1 MFRKAILALCLVIP
15 AIAHADWY
23 EASSKHF
30 VVYSDD
36 SPEKVTAFTERLER
50 FDQSLRMITG
60 TPDGALSPNL
70 RVTVY
75 TTSDISAL
83 QKLAGSNSIAGF
95 YIPRASGPTAFVP
108 RSSSGPLDAAA
119 ILQHEYGHSFMFSSW
134 PSAVFAKWFVEGF
147 AEFVGTAF
155 FRTDGSLVFGKPPE
169 YRGYGMLE
177 KGQMPARQMLMLD
190 PGKLGDL
197 QTHILYG
204 RGWLLTHYSILGGHA
219 VELGN
224 YIKLSN
230 EGKTDEASRAY
241 GDPDALDSKLNI
253 YAKRKSVPVI
263 TLTKDQVP
271 IGKVELRKLSAGEAA
286 TMPARMASTRG
297 VNEKQ
302 APGVADL
309 ARRLAAPYPN
319 DAAAQNELAEAEFD
333 AKNYAAAEAAADR
346 AIAADPKSIHAL
358 LYKGM
363 AQMEIAKAAKDKD
376 PARWKSIRAWFL
388 KANKLDTE
396 YPQPLLLFYDSYEA
410 QGIPA
415 TANAQTGLLGAYVLA
430 PYDPEL
436 RFKAGKVLLEQD
448 NAKAARVA
456 FEPLAYS
463 PHAKEDNLALKAVKA
478 LDEKGSKE
486 TLKMIL
492 DAEAEA
498 KKKEEEAKAKKK
510 AA

>member
-1 MFRKAILALCLVIP
+1 MFRKAILAASLFIP

-36 SPEKVTAFTERLER
+36 APDKITAFTERLER

-60 TPDGALSPNL
+60 TPDSPLSPNL
-70 RVTVY
+70 RVAVY
-75 TTSDISAL
+75 TTSDVTAL
-83 QKLAGSNSIAGF
+83 QKFAGSNSIAGF

-108 RSSSGPLDAAA
+108 RKTSGPLDAQA

-177 KGQMPARQMLMLD
+177 KSQVPANQLLMLN
-190 PGKLGDL
+190 PGKMGDL

-230 EGKTDEASRAY
+230 EGKTAEASRAF
-241 GDPDALDSKLNI
+241 GDPAALDSKLNA
-253 YAKRKSVPVI
+253 YAQRKSVAVI

-271 IGKVELRKLSAGEAA
+271 IGKVEIRKLSAGESA
-286 TMPARMASTRG
+286 TIQARMASNRG
-297 VNEKQ
+297 VDEKQ
-302 APGVADL
+302 APGVAEA

-319 DAAAQNELAEAEFD
+319 DAAAQDTLAEAEFD

-346 AIAADPKSIHAL
+346 AIAANPKSIHAL
-358 LYKGM
+358 MYKGM
-363 AQMEIAKAAKDKD
+363 AQQEIAKAAKDKD

-396 YPQPLLLFYDSYEA
+396 YPQPLILFYDSFEA

-430 PYDPEL
+430 PYDPGL

-463 PHAKEDNLALKAVKA
+463 PHASPDNLSLKAVTA
-478 LDEKGSKE
+478 LDTKSTKE
-486 TLKMIL
+486 VLKIIT

-510 AA
+510 AG